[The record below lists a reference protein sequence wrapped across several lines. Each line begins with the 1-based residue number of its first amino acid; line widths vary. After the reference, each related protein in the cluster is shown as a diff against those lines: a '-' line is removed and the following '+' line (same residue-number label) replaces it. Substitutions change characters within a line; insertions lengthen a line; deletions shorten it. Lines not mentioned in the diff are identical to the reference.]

1 MTIVIPDRLGYAG
14 GNLKGLHRVL
24 EEIVAAVESSSGS
37 VVGCDATI
45 SELNKLHDVV
55 AGTTSASKAL
65 VVGASKEV
73 DTLQI
78 TAGGLKLGATA
89 VTSSAAELN
98 LLDNSV
104 AGTAVA
110 SKALVLGS
118 DKDIDTIAIPVSGL
132 KIGPGAGT
140 AVTASA
146 AELNFMKSTVA
157 GTAVA
162 SKALVLGAN
171 KDVDTIAI
179 PVSGLK
185 IGAGAGT
192 AVTTSAAEMNILKG
206 VTAVPA
212 DLNKLAAT
220 SAGTASA
227 SKAAILGTNKNLDE
241 FHTAALYLGADA
253 GTAVTATAAELNTV
267 SAMVAGTASPK
278 IFDATITRAQ
288 INTANGTT
296 NIVVPAVGA
305 KQFIVLDAWMVA
317 AGGDPGGST
326 TLELVDA
333 NAGEVVMSH
342 VVADFASSAWVGKT
356 GGTAVITKLATPLTT
371 NKAVVITATGG
382 ALTTAASI
390 RAIVVGFYV

>member
-1 MTIVIPDRLGYAG
+1 MAIEIPARMGFAG
-14 GNLKGLHRVL
+14 GSLKGLHRVL
-24 EEIVAAVESSSGS
+24 EEIVDAVESSSGS

-65 VVGASKEV
+65 IVGASKEV

-78 TAGGLKLGATA
+78 TAGGLKLGSTA

-132 KIGPGAGT
+132 KIGAGAGT

-146 AELNFMKSTVA
+146 AELNVLKSAVA

-162 SKALVLGAN
+162 SKAVVLGTN
-171 KDVDTIAI
+171 KNIDTIAI

-192 AVTTSAAEMNILKG
+192 AVTSSAAELNILTG
-206 VTAVPA
+206 VTAVAA
-212 DLNKLAAT
+212 DLNKVAAT

-227 SKAAILGTNKNLDE
+227 SKAAILGANKNLDE
-241 FHTAALYLGADA
+241 FHTASLYLGAGA
-253 GTAVTATAAELNTV
+253 GTAVTATAAELNAVT
-267 SAMVAGTASPK
+267 AMVAGTSTAQV
-278 IFDATITRAQ
+278 FDTTVTLAQ
-288 INTANGTT
+288 LNAGTT
-296 NIVVPAVGA
+296 AVVPAVSG
-305 KQFIVLDAWMVA
+305 KQFIALDAWMVA
-317 AGGDPGGST
+317 IGADPAAG
-326 TLELVDA
+326 TLIRLKEQTS
-333 NAGEVVMSH
+333 NAVVMSH
-342 VVADFASSAWVGKT
+342 VIADFASNAWVGKT
-356 GGTAVITKLATPLTT
+356 DGTVVTTKLATPLVA
-371 NKAVVITATGG
+371 NKAILMDATGD
-382 ALTTAASI
+382 AMTTVTSI